1 MLNKVENIYTSV
13 ACNRT
18 SGALDWNKAN
28 QICFAAKHAVAIYEE
43 TNVCD
48 SFLAF
53 STLSRLKNYWAWV
66 ILIFA

>member
-48 SFLAF
+48 
-53 STLSRLKNYWAWV
+53 
-66 ILIFA
+66 